1 MHEQRTE
8 IRQGEPNRQEKFL
21 LFDFKRLMQDL
32 NNFALDFTQTIFNHI
47 LKESREELN
56 SLLNDFKTIV

>member
-1 MHEQRTE
+1 
-8 IRQGEPNRQEKFL
+8 L